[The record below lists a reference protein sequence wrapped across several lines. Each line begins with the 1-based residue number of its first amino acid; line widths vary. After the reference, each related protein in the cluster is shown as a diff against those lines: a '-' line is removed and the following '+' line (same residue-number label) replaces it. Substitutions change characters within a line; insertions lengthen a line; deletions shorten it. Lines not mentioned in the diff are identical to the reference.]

1 MKKILIKTILV
12 CVVVLLLPFLLTLA
26 FSKQASTTTGS
37 FKAEDF
43 NIYYEVNG
51 TKTDLSFDE
60 YLLGVIAAN
69 MPAGYQMEALK
80 AQAVIARTYAL
91 YNISVLTKQNS
102 GQSSFST
109 SELGLSYIG
118 LDALKD
124 LWNDDNYTYYFSKL
138 ENAVYATD
146 NEVIVYDNDLILP
159 VFFDTGSGFTRN
171 ASEAWGVDIPYL
183 TSVASK
189 QDVTSTNYLSIKEF
203 ATDDLID
210 LLGKYYTDLEL
221 NADNFF
227 DEVSITSR
235 DSAGY
240 VLKINLGSL
249 TISGEEFA
257 KVLGLSSNHFYIEEY
272 GDHVRIVCNG
282 DGHGVGLSQYGANA
296 MAEDG
301 SSYEDILEYY
311 YSGVTFARLS
321 S

>member
-1 MKKILIKTILV
+1 MKKLLIKTILV
-12 CVVVLLLPFLLTLA
+12 SIVVLLLPFLLTLA
-26 FSKQASTTTGS
+26 FSKQSSTTTGS
-37 FKAEDF
+37 FKAENF

-69 MPAGYQMEALK
+69 IPASYQMETLK

-91 YNISVLTKQNS
+91 YNISTLSKENS
-102 GQSSFST
+102 GQTDFST

-124 LWNDDNYTYYFSKL
+124 LWDDENYTYYFSKL

-189 QDVTSTNYLSIKEF
+189 QDVTSTNYLSIKEY
-203 ATDDLID
+203 ATNDLID
-210 LLGKYYTDLEL
+210 LLGKYYTDLDITV
-221 NADNFF
+221 DNFF
-227 DEVSITSR
+227 DEVNISLR
-235 DSAGY
+235 DSSGY
-240 VLKINLGSL
+240 VLKINLGDL

-282 DGHGVGLSQYGANA
+282 DGHGVGLSQYGANV

-311 YSGVTFARLS
+311 YTGVTFARLS